1 MPYRISEAI
10 GAKVAAAIDS
20 LPVLAVVREKIG
32 WELTPALLPD
42 RSGGGMNLAY
52 MVAVSVPVDWA
63 AAGTDHILY
72 MAPLADPDADQGN
85 VNTLVYGLYQRC
97 QAEADEQRAR
107 SRAQSNGH
115 KDSPGGLILP

>member
-1 MPYRISEAI
+1 MPYRISDGI
-10 GAKVAAAIDS
+10 GAKVSAAIDS
-20 LPVLAVVREKIG
+20 LPVLAAIRERIG

-42 RSGGGMNLAY
+42 RSGGGLNLAY

-63 AAGTDHILY
+63 AVEPDHILY

-85 VNTLVYGLYQRC
+85 VNALVYGLYERC
-97 QAEADEQRAR
+97 QREADEQRAR
-107 SRAQSNGH
+107 SRAQANGH